1 MKKADNFDAS
11 KWLVENKITFQ
22 SRLNEGSDTYPF
34 QADSETIALYD
45 KIASKLEGT
54 ISMVA
59 SKLEIPESDIRIS
72 LNYLWDDL
80 QGNKNKKKGM
90 FIQVK
95 TDDAKWDKAWT
106 GNALIMQTTNDEGIV
121 IPSDPFFGVYIKG
134 NKNPKVRAIYNKAL
148 DLDLESLAASENA
161 KIADLVSP
169 EEMKLIAPNTPIV
182 VTGKSNLKEAEGK
195 SKNDLLSFIK
205 QNQAEAADEVGAI
218 RLEDIMIDD
227 LGDVGASAIFDDNGD
242 EMEGGV
248 SFRYSEDV
256 DDDFEGENGDEPRPI
271 EVAGKQLMY
280 IGYNI

>member
-34 QADSETIALYD
+34 QADPETIALYD

-182 VTGKSNLKEAEGK
+182 VTGKSNLNEDEGK

>member
-1 MKKADNFDAS
+1 MKKADNFDSS
-11 KWLVENKITFQ
+11 KWLVENKITTQ
-22 SRLNEGSDTYPF
+22 SRLSEGSDTYPF
-34 QADSETIALYD
+34 QADPEKISLYD
-45 KIASKLEGT
+45 RIASKLEGT

-72 LNYLWDDL
+72 LDYLWDDL

-121 IPSDPFFGVYIKG
+121 IPSDPFFGVNIKG

-161 KIADLVSP
+161 KIADLVSS

-182 VTGKSNLKEAEGK
+182 VTGK
-195 SKNDLLSFIK
+195 
-205 QNQAEAADEVGAI
+205 
-218 RLEDIMIDD
+218 
-227 LGDVGASAIFDDNGD
+227 
-242 EMEGGV
+242 
-248 SFRYSEDV
+248 
-256 DDDFEGENGDEPRPI
+256 
-271 EVAGKQLMY
+271 
-280 IGYNI
+280 